1 MNYFCKTLA
10 GPGGIIMESSHSRII
25 VFLGAVGSIIGI
37 ISAIVGLMVDLPD
50 ACEKYPKVC
59 NYFGIQITDNGIGFS
74 KVDNKLSS
82 NVKSKSSVAMSSK
95 KSNYSIFEKQKSLDS
110 ENSTSVIAPVEVTPS
125 SSKAVNK
132 YDVGV
137 IIRKVKSCN
146 LKMSDNWSVLKYQL
160 SRYLKI
166 SENSSNKQFIE
177 ALDKKC
183 AK

>member
-1 MNYFCKTLA
+1 MSYFCKTLA
-10 GPGGIIMESSHSRII
+10 GVNVIIMESYSRKILGGF
-25 VFLGAVGSIIGI
+25 VFVFTI
-37 ISAIVGLMVDLPD
+37 ISTIVGLMVDLPD

-59 NYFGIQITDNGIGFS
+59 NFLGIQFTD
-74 KVDNKLSS
+74 KVDNKVSS
-82 NVKSKSSVAMSSK
+82 NVKAKSSVAISSK
-95 KSNYSIFEKQKSLDS
+95 NSNYSNFEKQKSLDS

>member
-1 MNYFCKTLA
+1 
-10 GPGGIIMESSHSRII
+10 MESYSRKILGGF
-25 VFLGAVGSIIGI
+25 VFVFTI
-37 ISAIVGLMVDLPD
+37 ISTIVGLMVDLPD

-59 NYFGIQITDNGIGFS
+59 NFLGIQFTD
-74 KVDNKLSS
+74 KVDNKVSS
-82 NVKSKSSVAMSSK
+82 NVKAKSSVAISSK
-95 KSNYSIFEKQKSLDS
+95 NSNYSNFEKQKSLDS